1 MVCLRVMSLS
11 AGFLIRCGFLAG
23 NPLRAPS
30 GGCLVLSGG
39 RIPIPERG
47 SFGHL
52 PRRMWSERVPTSGS
66 DFPTFRRIFF
76 RGMCQFPGWM
86 WGCGCAV
93 RSGTGRKKGGGLKP
107 PPLDWMRHRPENLR
121 SRSVA
126 DVGCFR
132 SGDQRSS
139 LRSSSRV
146 SGCRFSARQT
156 YQM

>member
-39 RIPIPERG
+39 RIPIPERE
-47 SFGHL
+47 SSGHL

-66 DFPTFRRIFF
+66 DFPTFWRIFF
-76 RGMCQFPGWM
+76 WGMCQFPGWM

-93 RSGTGRKKGGGLKP
+93 RSGTGRKKDGGLKP
-107 PPLDWMRHRPENLR
+107 PPLDWMRHRPENFR